1 MRLDSR
7 KASTNTN
14 KSAKNSSIKIK
25 KNSTSVTSPSVVTP
39 SNKTLKK
46 STVAIT
52 HRSGGKVNS
61 NDTES
66 QDYMSVT
73 SDGGTRTRVKKSMF
87 SARRRS
93 GFAKGDSDTEGENKR
108 MRPKMNKNADLSS
121 SEDMNVV
128 SSKSGGH
135 LLRLNSENRL
145 EAPDYNELAEK
156 KNMVT
161 LFDTYLQIFETMISI
176 EPKLFKDA
184 VKTIK

>member
-1 MRLDSR
+1 
-7 KASTNTN
+7 
-14 KSAKNSSIKIK
+14 
-25 KNSTSVTSPSVVTP
+25 
-39 SNKTLKK
+39 
-46 STVAIT
+46 
-52 HRSGGKVNS
+52 
-61 NDTES
+61 
-66 QDYMSVT
+66 
-73 SDGGTRTRVKKSMF
+73 
-87 SARRRS
+87 
-93 GFAKGDSDTEGENKR
+93 